1 MSALL
6 HPSLKHF
13 QISPNEKPKTISLV
27 KQELLKR
34 VLPQLVE
41 AVSTDSKPVVK
52 TSITSFEATK
62 FVNSNDLLSLCFD
75 KPSVISKPVLTP
87 LNELDNYMTSDAQL
101 HENEDVLLFWKE
113 NAESFPILLSM
124 VCDLFAIPASNMTL
138 DRLFSSSNNTVTD
151 RRTSLAAIKLN
162 KLLFLQKN
170 LFSLQQT
177 NGGVSTKH
185 QEQLTRKLCTSDDEE
200 SEISEYTNSL
210 FSPTTIQ
217 RKKANDFDYFSYDID
232 SVIDNST
239 KSNEISFVSYI
250 YHVSQTQIF

>member
-52 TSITSFEATK
+52 TSTASFEATK

-87 LNELDNYMTSDAQL
+87 LNELDNYMASDAQL
-101 HENEDVLLFWKE
+101 HENEDILLFWKE

-124 VCDLFAIPASNMTL
+124 H
-138 DRLFSSSNNTVTD
+138 
-151 RRTSLAAIKLN
+151 
-162 KLLFLQKN
+162 
-170 LFSLQQT
+170 LFSLQQM

-185 QEQLTRKLCTSDDEE
+185 QEQLTRKLYTSDDEE

-217 RKKANDFDYFSYDID
+217 RKKANDFDYFSL
-232 SVIDNST
+232 S
-239 KSNEISFVSYI
+239 KSRLD
-250 YHVSQTQIF
+250 T